1 MRTVT
6 ICGSMKF
13 EKEMQRIAFELEVRH
28 RLNVLQCIYGLKKDE
43 LTSADRAV
51 LEEAQLK
58 RIDLSDAIYVVDIGG
73 DIGDAT
79 KKEMEY
85 EVENRYILKEKIA
98 DYESIKYV
106 LKL

>member
-85 EVENRYILKEKIA
+85 ARANGKEIIIHSQYA
-98 DYESIKYV
+98 
-106 LKL
+106 L

>member
-28 RLNVLQCIYGLKKDE
+28 GLNVLQCIYGLKKEE

-73 DIGDAT
+73 SIGDAT

-85 EVENRYILKEKIA
+85 ARANGKEIIIHSQYA
-98 DYESIKYV
+98 
-106 LKL
+106 L

>member
-28 RLNVLQCIYGLKKDE
+28 GLNVLQCIYGLKKEE
-43 LTSADRAV
+43 LTSA
-51 LEEAQLK
+51 EEAQLK

-73 DIGDAT
+73 SIGDAT

-85 EVENRYILKEKIA
+85 ARANGKEIIIHSQYA
-98 DYESIKYV
+98 
-106 LKL
+106 L